1 MELERLVVWVA
12 AMGSDVMC
20 PLVREATAGT
30 TRWMAVTLA
39 CHRAMLNPEPCTGE
53 SPERPTNCP
62 AAGSREHGSGQQATS
77 NPALQGRF
85 LNPPEAIHSLPPPPF
100 LLSLSV
106 FSSREDLVGALH
118 QLAIAAAKGRGGRC
132 RSELSQTM
140 DAVHDAVELD
150 LAHNKKGARTQI
162 VNAIATIKVRTGGVE
177 GGGH

>member
-1 MELERLVVWVA
+1 MRCTSSPW
-12 AMGSDVMC
+12 
-20 PLVREATAGT
+20 PHQKQ
-30 TRWMAVTLA
+30 AVTTA
-39 CHRAMLNPEPCTGE
+39 S
-53 SPERPTNCP
+53 SPIVPRLYPPST
-62 AAGSREHGSGQQATS
+62 
-77 NPALQGRF
+77 F
-85 LNPPEAIHSLPPPPF
+85 LVPHSLPPPPF